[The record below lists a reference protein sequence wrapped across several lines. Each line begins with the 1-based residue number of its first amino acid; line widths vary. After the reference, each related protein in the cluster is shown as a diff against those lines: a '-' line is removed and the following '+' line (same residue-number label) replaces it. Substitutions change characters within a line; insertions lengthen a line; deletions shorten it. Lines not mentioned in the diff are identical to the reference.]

1 MEKQE
6 MKQIVLEMIAAPS
19 CCQELKDAAQKWL
32 EAADPAAKKA
42 AADALV
48 LELKDDVA
56 PIGHVIEF
64 FESPL
69 GKQKFGEE
77 RAAAMAAHAREVQAK
92 GGQVVRLP
100 RLQRRTEDPR
110 QCRSARLSGMVSN
123 APCSRG
129 AFFSMFCRWGISAHG
144 LFPALGR

>member
-6 MKQIVLEMIAAPS
+6 LKQVVLEMIAAPS

-32 EAADPAAKKA
+32 DAADPAAKKA

-48 LELKDDVA
+48 LELKDDIA

-77 RAAAMAAHAREVQAK
+77 RAAAIAAHAREVQAQ
-92 GGQVVRLP
+92 GGEWCDCPACAAGRKIL
-100 RLQRRTEDPR
+100 D
-110 QCRSARLSGMVSN
+110 N
-123 APCSRG
+123 A
-129 AFFSMFCRWGISAHG
+129 
-144 LFPALGR
+144 ALLV

>member
-6 MKQIVLEMIAAPS
+6 LKQIVLEMIAALS

-92 GGQVVRLP
+92 GGKWCDCP
-100 RLQRRTEDPR
+100 A
-110 QCRSARLSGMVSN
+110 CSAGRKILDN
-123 APCSRG
+123 A
-129 AFFSMFCRWGISAHG
+129 
-144 LFPALGR
+144 ALLV